1 MRLCSHGALS
11 PGHMQQCRTAL
22 RQSEAATTFMRWERL
37 PCNEIWLSSAAMI
50 KTTLSAFV
58 AAAFLIA
65 SPVFASGK
73 AACCVKNASN
83 SKMACSGG
91 YAGINLTADQ
101 KSKLDAA
108 FLKRAKGIL
117 SADQY
122 AKVKAQCSQMGK
134 KQA

>member
-1 MRLCSHGALS
+1 
-11 PGHMQQCRTAL
+11 
-22 RQSEAATTFMRWERL
+22 
-37 PCNEIWLSSAAMI
+37 MI

-58 AAAFLIA
+58 AAALVIA

-91 YAGINLTADQ
+91 YAGLNLTADQ
-101 KSKLDAA
+101 KTKLDAWQAECMKAGCTKQSRAA